1 MSPLLTLPSLTVFSA
16 RAALCF
22 AALCFAA
29 LCLAAA
35 VAPAQTLPTQTA
47 PTSDQADS
55 PDARKFFETHIR
67 PLLAQQCLHCH
78 GPKRQRGELRLDS
91 LAAML
96 KGGESGPAIVP
107 GKPDESLLIEAVEHR
122 SFQMPPEA
130 KLPDHEIAALA
141 AWIRQGAPW
150 PAEDRTIAAG
160 PRTRISLTDDD
171 RRYWAFQPLQ
181 HSTPNVALPV
191 AAQSSPID
199 AFIQAKLAD
208 AQLAPSPP
216 ADKRSLLRRLSFDLI
231 GLPPSADA
239 VDEFIADESPDAYQR
254 QVDRLLAHPA
264 HGERWARHWLDL
276 VRYAESDGF
285 KQDDYRP
292 TAWRYRDYVIRSL
305 NADKP
310 YDRFVQEQLAGD
322 ELAPGD
328 SEALVATGYLRHW
341 MYEYNQ
347 RDVRSQWNNILND
360 ITDVTSDV
368 FLGMGIGCARCHDH
382 KYDPLLQKDY
392 YRLQAFFAALQPRDD
407 LPVAT
412 PDQIADYH
420 ARLAD
425 WEAKTAELRRET
437 AELEA
442 AIRAKIADAAI
453 DKFPKDVRPMM
464 RKPLAER
471 TPFERQLVDLAD
483 RQVLLEQKNVK
494 MESKL
499 KDAAKEKWLALQ
511 KRLAEYDIDR
521 PAALPTAQAA
531 SDVGPAASPVSIPG
545 SRNAPPVAPGFF
557 SVLDP
562 TDASIEP
569 PANSS
574 QSTGRRL
581 TLARWITHPDNPLTA
596 RVIVNRLWQYHFGR
610 GLVRTAS
617 DFGRLGE
624 PPTHPE
630 LLDWLARSLIT
641 RDWQLKPL
649 HRELVS
655 SATYRQS
662 ALTPASEVAQ
672 RLDPDNRLWWR
683 MDIRRLSSEQLRD
696 SLLYATGELQLAA
709 GGPSVDWQQPRRS
722 VYTKVL
728 RNVREPLLDAFDA
741 PDYISSAPDRNVT
754 TTPTQA
760 LLMING
766 APLQQR
772 AARLAARVQ
781 AAAAESGAS
790 AKADQ
795 VQIAYRLSLGRSP
808 SDDERREALEFLQD
822 ASPAAWI
829 DLCHV
834 LLNSNE
840 FLYVD

>member
-1 MSPLLTLPSLTVFSA
+1 MLLTALTYIPSA
-16 RAALCF
+16 IRAAD
-22 AALCFAA
+22 APDP
-29 LCLAAA
+29 AAA
-35 VAPAQTLPTQTA
+35 
-47 PTSDQADS
+47 
-55 PDARKFFETHIR
+55 RKHFETHVR
-67 PLLAQQCLHCH
+67 PVLAQQCLHCH
-78 GPKRQRGELRLDS
+78 GAKRQRGELRLDS
-91 LAAML
+91 HAALL

-107 GKPDESLLIEAVEHR
+107 GRPDESLLIEAIEHR
-122 SFQMPPEA
+122 SLQMPPES
-130 KLPDHEIAALA
+130 KLADHEIEALKQWIRDGA
-141 AWIRQGAPW
+141 AWP
-150 PAEDRTIAAG
+150 EDDRTLSAG
-160 PRTRISLTDDD
+160 PRSRKSLTDDD
-171 RRYWAFQPLQ
+171 RRYWAFQPI
-181 HSTPNVALPV
+181 SDAPAPAIPPNPRR
-191 AAQSSPID
+191 SSPID
-199 AFIQAKLAD
+199 NFIHTKLAS
-208 AQLAPSPP
+208 AQLAPSPE
-216 ADKRSLLRRLSFDLI
+216 ADRRALLRRVWFDLV
-231 GLPPSADA
+231 GLPPDADTL
-239 VDEFIADESPDAYQR
+239 DEFLADSSPDAYQR

-264 HGERWARHWLDL
+264 HGERWAQHWLDL

-305 NADKP
+305 NSDKP

-322 ELAPGD
+322 ELAPQD
-328 SEALVATGYLRHW
+328 SDALVATGYLRHW

-368 FLGMGIGCARCHDH
+368 FLGMGLGCARCHDH

-407 LPVAT
+407 MPLGT
-412 PDQIADYH
+412 PEQLAEH
-420 ARLAD
+420 AARLAD
-425 WEAKTAELRRET
+425 WEAKTSEIRRET

-453 DKFPKDVRPMM
+453 DKFPKDVRPML

-471 TPFERQLVDLAD
+471 DPFERQLADLAN

-494 MESKL
+494 MDAKL
-499 KDAAKEKWLALQ
+499 KDEAKEKWLALQ
-511 KRLAEYDIDR
+511 KRLAEYDIDK
-521 PAALPTAQAA
+521 PAPLPAAQAA
-531 SDVGPAASPVSIPG
+531 TDVGPAASPTYIPG
-545 SRNAPPVAPGFF
+545 TRNASAIAPGFL

-562 TDASIEP
+562 HDAQIIP
-569 PANSS
+569 PSENP

-581 TLARWITHPDNPLTA
+581 TLARWITRPDHPLTS

-610 GLVRTAS
+610 GLVRTSS

-630 LLDWLARSLIT
+630 LLDWLARSLVAH
-641 RDWQLKPL
+641 DWQMKPL

-662 ALTPASEVAQ
+662 SLTPASETA
-672 RLDPDNRLWWR
+672 RLVDPDNRLWWR
-683 MDIRRLSSEQLRD
+683 MDIRRLGAEQIRD
-696 SLLYATGELQLAA
+696 SLLAVTGELRREAA
-709 GGPSVDWQQPRRS
+709 GPSVDWQQPRRT

-728 RNVREPLLDAFDA
+728 RNVREPLLDAFDS
-741 PDYISSAPDRNVT
+741 PDHIISTPDRNVT

-766 APLQQR
+766 GYTQARARQFAAQLSTRPDESPEQRLTFAYR
-772 AARLAARVQ
+772 AA
-781 AAAAESGAS
+781 
-790 AKADQ
+790 
-795 VQIAYRLSLGRSP
+795 LGRAP
-808 SDDERREALEFLQD
+808 TADETRDALEYLEQSCAT
-822 ASPAAWI
+822 ASSDNRSTVRDAAWL

-834 LLNSNE
+834 LLNANE